1 MATLTMREGDERYRL
16 LKELAVDGIFIVQD
30 GLIKESNPSKAK
42 LCGCSQEDLMDSS
55 LSDFFL
61 GREMRA
67 NNTPI
72 DYSTKISDASN
83 KIKTT
88 LKSKSF
94 GWLKIEIFF

>member
-1 MATLTMREGDERYRL
+1 MDNLAMREGHERYRL
-16 LKELAVDGIFIVQD
+16 LKKLAADGIFIVQD
-30 GLIKESNPSKAK
+30 GLIKESNPSMAK

-61 GREMRA
+61 GREMPA
-67 NNTPI
+67 NNNPI
-72 DYSTKISDASN
+72 DYSTKISDTSN

-88 LKSKSF
+88 LKSKSC